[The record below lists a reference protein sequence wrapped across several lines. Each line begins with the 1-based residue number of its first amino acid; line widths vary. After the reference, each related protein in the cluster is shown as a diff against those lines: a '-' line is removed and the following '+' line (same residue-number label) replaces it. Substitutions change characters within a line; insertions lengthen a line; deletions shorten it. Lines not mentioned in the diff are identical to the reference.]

1 MSMRFTAF
9 AAFVAL
15 MATACTSQPHDQ
27 PVEDRGDVIPEMSSS
42 EPTAALND
50 PTIVAIF
57 DAANTADM
65 ETGQLAAERGSTKE
79 VRDFGAMLVHDHRI
93 VRQEGRDLAA
103 QLGVTPTPPADD
115 ASAMAHADAM
125 ATLRSKTGIEF
136 DKAFLDH
143 EVRFHEDVISALQ
156 STLVPAIEN
165 GEVKAFVVKVVPA
178 FDAHRIAAANLRKTL
193 GT

>member
-1 MSMRFTAF
+1 MSTRVAAL

-15 MATACTSQPHDQ
+15 TAMACTSQPHDQ
-27 PVEDRGDVIPEMSSS
+27 PAEARGDVIPELSSS
-42 EPTAALND
+42 EPSPPLND

-57 DAANTADM
+57 DAANTADI
-65 ETGQLAAERGSTKE
+65 ETGQLAVERGTTKE

-93 VRQEGRDLAA
+93 VRQQGRDIAE
-103 QLGVTPTPPADD
+103 QLGVIPTPPADD
-115 ASAMAHADAM
+115 ASARAHADAM
-125 ATLRSKTGIEF
+125 ARLRSTQGTEF

-143 EVRFHEDVISALQ
+143 EVRFHEDVINAIQ
-156 STLVPAIEN
+156 STLLPAIQN

-178 FDAHRIAAANLRKTL
+178 FDAHRIAAENLRKKL

>member
-1 MSMRFTAF
+1 MSTRFAAL

-15 MATACTSQPHDQ
+15 TAMACTSQPHDQ
-27 PVEDRGDVIPEMSSS
+27 ASEDGGDVIPEMSSS
-42 EPTAALND
+42 ERTAALND

-57 DAANTADM
+57 DAANTADI
-65 ETGQLAAERGSTKE
+65 ETGQLAVERGSTKE

-93 VRQEGRDLAA
+93 VRQQGRDLAEE
-103 QLGVTPTPPADD
+103 LGVTPTPPADD

-125 ATLRSKTGIEF
+125 AQLRSMQGTAF

-143 EVRFHEDVISALQ
+143 EVRFHEDVIDAIQ
-156 STLVPAIEN
+156 STLLPAIEN
-165 GEVKAFVVKVVPA
+165 SEVKEFVEKVVPA
-178 FDAHRIAAANLRKTL
+178 FDAHRIAAENLRKKL

>member
-1 MSMRFTAF
+1 MSMRFTAL

-15 MATACTSQPHDQ
+15 MATACTTQSHDQ
-27 PVEDRGDVIPEMSSS
+27 PAEDRGDVIPEMSSS
-42 EPTAALND
+42 EPAPVLND

-57 DAANTADM
+57 DAANTADI
-65 ETGQLAAERGSTKE
+65 ETGQLAAERGTTKE
-79 VRDFGAMLVHDHRI
+79 IRDFGAMLVHDHRI
-93 VRQEGRDLAA
+93 VRQQGRDLAE

-125 ATLRSKTGIEF
+125 ATLRSKTGAEF

-143 EVRFHEDVISALQ
+143 EVRFHEDVINAVR
-156 STLVPAIEN
+156 STLLPAIQS
-165 GEVKAFVVKVVPA
+165 GELEAFVVQVLPA
-178 FDAHRIAAANLRKTL
+178 FDAHRIAAANLREKL